1 MVGAFGNPMT
11 RSGAMPT
18 YAFDTLQTA
27 KTLAAAG
34 APRAAVAENTAAEA
48 DIDGAGRRFENMD
61 RRFDRIDER
70 LDTIIKRLDKMNA
83 RLDKMNARLKGMAT
97 KADMYRALSILSGA
111 IILANATIAGLA
123 FALAGYIAGP

>member
-1 MVGAFGNPMT
+1 
-11 RSGAMPT
+11 MPT
-18 YAFDTLQTA
+18 YAFDALQTA
-27 KTLAAAG
+27 KTLAEAG
-34 APRAAVAENTAAEA
+34 APRDAVAENTAAKA

-97 KADMYRALSILSGA
+97 KADMYRMLLLQFGA